1 MGKEKGTLAPA
12 FYYRFGYEEGANQ
25 MCKFVDMLC
34 RLGFAA
40 HHALG
45 YSMGIADCGIPQHLY
60 EEARSGYEETAE
72 ICAQINRDFV
82 ERNMQKYVDD
92 PSYLPK
98 TTKVE
103 KQQIL
108 DKSPY
113 QFRQALIY
121 EAQEPW
127 EDGVV
132 RKVSDIAG
140 SHNAMEIAVRSGGR
154 GKELNI
160 QQMGSAYGQVRISGT
175 LPVRGLDGTGYI
187 AYPKGTDPET
197 GEPYEPRYVDFGMR
211 RQFSHYPL
219 PGRDISH
226 PIHHGFVKNSYY
238 TGMEPHEYFT
248 ISIAGRRSDMESSS
262 GALADSGYLA
272 NRCDVV
278 LNHSSWTSI
287 EG

>member
-1 MGKEKGTLAPA
+1 M
-12 FYYRFGYEEGANQ
+12 
-25 MCKFVDMLC
+25 
-34 RLGFAA
+34 
-40 HHALG
+40 
-45 YSMGIADCGIPQHLY
+45 
-60 EEARSGYEETAE
+60 
-72 ICAQINRDFV
+72 
-82 ERNMQKYVDD
+82 
-92 PSYLPK
+92 
-98 TTKVE
+98 
-103 KQQIL
+103 
-108 DKSPY
+108 
-113 QFRQALIY
+113 LIY

-197 GEPYEPRYVDFGMR
+197 GKPYEPRYVDFGMR

-262 GALADSGYLA
+262 GSLQDSGYLA
-272 NRCDVV
+272 NKVRRALESVV
-278 LNHSSWTSI
+278 VDKHRRVIDLRDGSIVSFKAGGDGFRATPPRWYTVSLTDRYKKTSRLTQATKT
-287 EG
+287 